1 MHSKKVSRYKGVL
14 TGTGGRCSVG
24 IAVGLKS
31 TLLANPMDFTNSGLP
46 CGAMRGRR
54 GRGSGRRPG
63 RPRKQLASPV
73 QETSPRRQRTGPS
86 RSCKSPGSVTLRS
99 RLEIVL
105 EAVRNNNDAWLFA
118 VPLDE
123 EMCPGYFSIVK
134 EPMDLT
140 VICERVENG
149 TYSCKE
155 EFVSD
160 FKRMVENCAFY
171 NGLQSEIATKGYRLW
186 VTMLDALHT
195 ACCDDDDSSKA
206 GACTA
211 RENKS
216 KEALESRLHVPEH
229 VATPAA
235 AAAASSRSG
244 PSKPR
249 TPRGSKQV
257 MRSTR
262 SAISGENDTE
272 EDNDDDDDDFAAPP
286 AKRQRG
292 RPPKRGRGRGV
303 RRATPR
309 AAPSRATPAKNSALE
324 ALSKATRKA
333 LEDSADL
340 TYDIC
345 RLNGDFEANSDVAGY
360 FPDLNVAGTHSHP
373 ADLLV
378 RFQGSPDQSGGY
390 TIAESPGSTSTDST
404 STGGPS
410 EDGTSTDS
418 TSTDTTSTD
427 GSSTDDSDA
436 RSPQVSDDGRKDDG
450 STSATIDSDSDGNAG
465 PTESSDEEDN
475 RDQSGCSDP
484 VNSVTEAEHPDDDK
498 TMACEGTAEASVRT
512 QDEVITTESL
522 RTVVRSS
529 VGSDSPV
536 RGTSPRGDN
545 ADSIEPMTAKTNS
558 LNLTISTAM
567 VTDTKQIYTSTSVVM
582 PPRCRSVP
590 PVRFTQTNLYF
601 PVTAAR
607 ASSLGNSGSIAPGTN
622 TERAE
627 EAPVTPSI
635 EFFAEKAEVR
645 ATENQPDVLTTE
657 LHEVCNDKQPGS
669 AEKDTANSL
678 SKDSSDIPEQDASTP
693 SQSAASHDTATP
705 LDDDK
710 SPTAVAPHSPAD
722 ENCAVP
728 LSLPPREDE
737 RMPPETVASFHRPS
751 NVLPDSIKT
760 RERMAVRLPAD
771 LQGVEPEFYY
781 GLDSPKSSF
790 SFSSGY
796 LSEDALSPMRFHS
809 SGSPLPQLSP
819 SRLSPLLSK
828 PSPPAKGVSPDPVA
842 QPTSPSKGE
851 RREASSQVLKEV
863 ALEGKAPTGDDKR
876 APDVGRCERD
886 VVPLSSSSSPPMN
899 APTPL
904 QKMSALVADIPSP
917 STRHA
922 AFFPCVYTPPA
933 VAVSSSYCGPR
944 KQGRTV
950 TTAFKPVAGPASHV
964 GGLRS
969 VPSSCIPRPVP
980 TQPGP
985 YAAQRPVLQQEPVAY
1000 FIPAQG
1006 GFQALPF
1013 HHMALPGGHHN
1024 VVTPLYNW
1032 DSSIGGMP
1040 VPWGCPQVIYPT
1052 QPLFLPDVS
1061 PEAQRTALRNAPW
1074 LRGRSRPSF
1083 QQQHTEPLLQT
1094 TTRAPTKCADSSS
1107 TMAST
1112 SLQAEP
1118 SIPPPTTTKSQCHSG
1133 KATAGCDI
1141 LSLAWSRAFGTPY
1154 QAAPQP
1160 VMVAPPAQQ
1169 RPFFQQERY
1178 AAILPR
1184 ENATPETTSQ
1194 YTRLTP

>member
-1 MHSKKVSRYKGVL
+1 
-14 TGTGGRCSVG
+14 
-24 IAVGLKS
+24 
-31 TLLANPMDFTNSGLP
+31 
-46 CGAMRGRR
+46 MRGRR

-99 RLEIVL
+99 RLEI
-105 EAVRNNNDAWLFA
+105 
-118 VPLDE
+118 
-123 EMCPGYFSIVK
+123 GYFSIVK
-134 EPMDLT
+134 VCLERLAAGCRCLNPRFRSSVQEPMDLT

-235 AAAASSRSG
+235 AAAVSSRSG

-450 STSATIDSDSDGNAG
+450 STSATTDSDSDGNAG

-484 VNSVTEAEHPDDDK
+484 VNSVTEAEHPDDDDK
-498 TMACEGTAEASVRT
+498 TMACEGTAEASVPT

-522 RTVVRSS
+522 RPVVRSF
-529 VGSDSPV
+529 VGSDSPKKQKYE
-536 RGTSPRGDN
+536 RQ
-545 ADSIEPMTAKTNS
+545 KTNPMFLRRS
-558 LNLTISTAM
+558 CMKSAM
-567 VTDTKQIYTSTSVVM
+567 
-582 PPRCRSVP
+582 P
-590 PVRFTQTNLYF
+590 
-601 PVTAAR
+601 
-607 ASSLGNSGSIAPGTN
+607 
-622 TERAE
+622 
-627 EAPVTPSI
+627 
-635 EFFAEKAEVR
+635 
-645 ATENQPDVLTTE
+645 
-657 LHEVCNDKQPGS
+657 
-669 AEKDTANSL
+669 NSL
-678 SKDSSDIPEQDASTP
+678 VAQTRTLQTVCQRTALTFLSKTHPPP
-693 SQSAASHDTATP
+693 SQSAASHDTVTP

-728 LSLPPREDE
+728 ISLPPREDE

-751 NVLPDSIKT
+751 NVLPDAIKT

-828 PSPPAKGVSPDPVA
+828 
-842 QPTSPSKGE
+842 
-851 RREASSQVLKEV
+851 
-863 ALEGKAPTGDDKR
+863 
-876 APDVGRCERD
+876 
-886 VVPLSSSSSPPMN
+886 SSS
-899 APTPL
+899 
-904 QKMSALVADIPSP
+904 
-917 STRHA
+917 
-922 AFFPCVYTPPA
+922 
-933 VAVSSSYCGPR
+933 
-944 KQGRTV
+944 
-950 TTAFKPVAGPASHV
+950 AG
-964 GGLRS
+964 
-969 VPSSCIPRPVP
+969 
-980 TQPGP
+980 
-985 YAAQRPVLQQEPVAY
+985 
-1000 FIPAQG
+1000 
-1006 GFQALPF
+1006 
-1013 HHMALPGGHHN
+1013 
-1024 VVTPLYNW
+1024 
-1032 DSSIGGMP
+1032 
-1040 VPWGCPQVIYPT
+1040 
-1052 QPLFLPDVS
+1052 
-1061 PEAQRTALRNAPW
+1061 
-1074 LRGRSRPSF
+1074 
-1083 QQQHTEPLLQT
+1083 
-1094 TTRAPTKCADSSS
+1094 
-1107 TMAST
+1107 
-1112 SLQAEP
+1112 
-1118 SIPPPTTTKSQCHSG
+1118 
-1133 KATAGCDI
+1133 
-1141 LSLAWSRAFGTPY
+1141 
-1154 QAAPQP
+1154 
-1160 VMVAPPAQQ
+1160 
-1169 RPFFQQERY
+1169 
-1178 AAILPR
+1178 
-1184 ENATPETTSQ
+1184 
-1194 YTRLTP
+1194 